1 MLRKS
6 RTPAPSVLLVS
17 PASCANPTPQLCSK
31 LRLAAV
37 SLLAG
42 YDSSL
47 LVMSARGCRQRLGR
61 AQQGGLAG
69 AEAVIDFQEPTLC
82 AWGCRC
88 AFVLVALCRAGDQ
101 DFDHAVDVP
110 RILHACADGHIS
122 IMTDSCLDIDQI
134 SVQTRDIGFVIGA
147 EVDL

>member
-1 MLRKS
+1 M
-6 RTPAPSVLLVS
+6 P
-17 PASCANPTPQLCSK
+17 
-31 LRLAAV
+31 
-37 SLLAG
+37 
-42 YDSSL
+42 
-47 LVMSARGCRQRLGR
+47 ARGCRQHLGW
-61 AQQGGLAG
+61 AQQGGIAC
-69 AEAVIDFQEPTLC
+69 AETVIGFCEPTRSVR
-82 AWGCRC
+82 GRRC
-88 AFVLVALCRAGDQ
+88 AFSLVDRCRAGDQ

>member
-47 LVMSARGCRQRLGR
+47 LVMPARGCRQHLGW
-61 AQQGGLAG
+61 AQQGGIAC
-69 AEAVIDFQEPTLC
+69 AETVIDFCEPTRSVR
-82 AWGCRC
+82 GRRC
-88 AFVLVALCRAGDQ
+88 VFFLVDRCRAGDQ